1 MSSHWG
7 EIPVIPEADSGIA
20 AIEREQMTK
29 LRPMDIEG
37 PRLHQP
43 SSRHYPPTTESLPA
57 EKFQIDPLTLHTIRL
72 IQHAKKLR
80 SLIYN
85 ITQQHQ
91 LQQSQ
96 DQKLMDYDTSYP
108 DAPPIPEYTGPA
120 LRTKALQQPIPFMG
134 KDLESDF
141 VRGKGEQ
148 APEIDN
154 ISCRQLLRRSV
165 AANFAHAGYDSCA
178 ESLLETLTD
187 ITHEYYL
194 QFMKHLRAAA
204 DNEARDGPAGFPDR
218 IEQVFHELGIGSVTR
233 LHDFYQ
239 KRVLNYHQHM
249 EELCQQLDSEYEKL
263 KEPMVLKQ
271 PDTLSVI
278 RIKEEPSE
286 IHFPELDEIDEVND
300 AEQLLNLESLGGFE
314 ITVEHESA
322 TGLTTEVESKWSQ
335 VKTESSEHKSMS
347 IESFGEPSSERDTDR
362 QTPTPSSGDE
372 DSIVDPG
379 SVNVSDIVSPSSIS
393 RPSKAKKKKL
403 ADR

>member
-7 EIPVIPEADSGIA
+7 EIPVTPDTESGIA

-37 PRLHQP
+37 PKLHQP
-43 SSRHYPPTTESLPA
+43 SSRHYPATTESLPA

-80 SLIYN
+80 SLINN

-96 DQKLMDYDTSYP
+96 DQKMLDYDVSYP
-108 DAPPIPEYTGPA
+108 DAPPIPEYTGPPVP
-120 LRTKALQQPIPFMG
+120 RKSLQQPIPYMQ

-141 VRGKGEQ
+141 VRGKGGP
-148 APEIDN
+148 APNIDSV
-154 ISCRQLLRRSV
+154 SCRQLLRRSV
-165 AANFAHAGYDSCA
+165 AAIFAHAGYDSCA

-194 QFMKHLRAAA
+194 QFTKHLRAAA
-204 DNEARDGPAGFPDR
+204 DNQAQAGPSGFPDI
-218 IEQVFHELGIGSVTR
+218 IEQVFHELGIGSVTC

-249 EELCQQLDSEYEKL
+249 EELCQQLDTEYEKL
-263 KEPMVLKQ
+263 KEPMVQKQ

-286 IHFPELDEIDEVND
+286 IHFPELDEIDEVNE
-300 AEQLLNLESLGGFE
+300 AEQLLNLE
-314 ITVEHESA
+314 
-322 TGLTTEVESKWSQ
+322 
-335 VKTESSEHKSMS
+335 M
-347 IESFGEPSSERDTDR
+347 
-362 QTPTPSSGDE
+362 
-372 DSIVDPG
+372 
-379 SVNVSDIVSPSSIS
+379 
-393 RPSKAKKKKL
+393 RP
-403 ADR
+403 RCQF